1 MPSGPSDQARV
12 RNFSD
17 DKLRQLVDSPHL
29 MADKLKFMAW
39 LEGLTNDILGIT
51 SERSTPTSRLGR
63 AIATTASSSSS
74 SSSSSASSA
83 MDDLDE
89 ERYVSQHI
97 SADMREPSFAALGK
111 LQQIRANVASL
122 LSGNGAKPSGTSRA
136 TQREEEP
143 NMPIHSEYPFSS
155 SFKAAAGGAEAMGE
169 ATIVQ
174 NENERP
180 KATPTLNRAPSPMRL
195 PREQVVDKSVDAS
208 APLPHPAPAAA
219 ATSSSLPEPKMDDGF
234 VELDFSGTWKSARGE
249 RARYHAT
256 IDTNIVQP
264 PAGKNSG
271 DAQTTITLRGSVDLS
286 GLSLEGV
293 RALSGNTY

>member
-1 MPSGPSDQARV
+1 MRK
-12 RNFSD
+12 FSD

-51 SERSTPTSRLGR
+51 SERATPTSRLGR

-83 MDDLDE
+83 MEDLDE
-89 ERYVSQHI
+89 EKYVSQHI

-122 LSGNGAKPSGTSRA
+122 LSGNGAKPSGARRA
-136 TQREEEP
+136 HQREKEP
-143 NMPIHSEYPFSS
+143 SMSINSEYPFSS
-155 SFKAAAGGAEAMGE
+155 SFKAAAGGAEARGE
-169 ATIVQ
+169 ATNVQ

-180 KATPTLNRAPSPMRL
+180 MAMPTLNRAPSPTRL
-195 PREQVVDKSVDAS
+195 PREQTVDKSVDAS
-208 APLPHPAPAAA
+208 APLPPAAQAA
-219 ATSSSLPEPKMDDGF
+219 ATASSLPEPKLDDGSG
-234 VELDFSGTWKSARGE
+234 ELDFSGTWKSARGE
-249 RARYHAT
+249 RGRYHAT
-256 IDTNIVQP
+256 IDTSIVRP

-293 RALSGNTY
+293 RALSGNNY